1 MKQSMLIVILMIAS
15 TLSFAQEQTLVSG
28 HVDHGGFGGPAF
40 TLTQIAGETGILTGG
55 HGGWII
61 DHVVFLGG
69 GGYGLINEIPYGQS
83 ESGEEQFL
91 SFDYGG
97 LELGFIL
104 GSDRL
109 VHLTAHTL
117 LGAGTVGYRYHDL
130 DFEDTNS
137 ASDLIYVLEPTV
149 NVELNVMKFFR
160 IGAGASYRYVLGVD
174 SGGLTNDDLGGLSA
188 MLMLKFG
195 KF

>member
-1 MKQSMLIVILMIAS
+1 MKKSMLVILLMVAG

-28 HVDHGGFGGPAF
+28 RVEHGGFGGPGF
-40 TLTQIAGETGILTGG
+40 KLTQITGETGILTGG
-55 HGGWII
+55 SGGWII

-69 GGYGLINEIPYGQS
+69 GGYSLINEIRFGES
-83 ESGEEQFL
+83 LSGEDQFL
-91 SFDYGG
+91 RFDYGG

-109 VHLTAHTL
+109 IHLTAHTL
-117 LGAGTVGYRYHDL
+117 LGTGAVGYRYHDL
-130 DFEDTNS
+130 NYEDPET

-160 IGAGASYRYVLGVD
+160 IGAGASYRYDGECRVECHEVFPDRGRCQ
-174 SGGLTNDDLGGLSA
+174 LSVRA
-188 MLMLKFG
+188 G
-195 KF
+195 C

>member
-1 MKQSMLIVILMIAS
+1 MNKSVPILILMMTGAF
-15 TLSFAQEQTLVSG
+15 LFGQEQTLVRG
-28 HVDHGGFGGPAF
+28 HVDHGGYGGPG
-40 TLTQIAGETGILTGG
+40 LKLSQITGETAILTGG
-55 HGGWII
+55 SGGWII

-69 GGYGLINEIPYGQS
+69 GGYSLVNEIPFGQS
-83 ESGEEQFL
+83 EAGEDRYI

-109 VHLTAHTL
+109 IHLTAHSL
-117 LGAGTVGYRYHDL
+117 FGTGVVGYRFHDI
-130 DFEDTNS
+130 DIEDPET
-137 ASDLIYVLEPTV
+137 ASDLIWVLEPTV
-149 NVELNVMKFFR
+149 NLELNVMKFFR

-174 SGGLTNDDLGGLSA
+174 SGGLTNDDFGGLSA

>member
-1 MKQSMLIVILMIAS
+1 MKKSMLVVILMAAS
-15 TLSFAQEQTLVSG
+15 TLSFAQQQTLVSG

-40 TLTQIAGETGILTGG
+40 ALTQITGETGILTGG

-61 DHVVFLGG
+61 DHVVYLGG
-69 GGYGLINEIPYGQS
+69 GGYGLINEIPFGQS

-91 SFDYGG
+91 SFNYGG
-97 LELGFIL
+97 LVLGGIL

-109 VHLTAHTL
+109 IHLTAHAM
-117 LGAGTVGYRYHDL
+117 LGTGTVGYRYHDL
-130 DFEDTNS
+130 DFENIDG

-149 NVELNVMKFFR
+149 NVEMNVMKFFR

-174 SGGLTNDDLGGLSA
+174 SEGLTDEDLSGLSA
-188 MLMLKFG
+188 MLILKFG

>member
-1 MKQSMLIVILMIAS
+1 MKKSMLVVILMAAS
-15 TLSFAQEQTLVSG
+15 TLTFAQEQTLVSG
-28 HVDHGGFGGPAF
+28 HVDHGGFGGTAF
-40 TLTQIAGETGILTGG
+40 TLTQFAGETGILTGG

-69 GGYGLINEIPYGQS
+69 GGYGLINEIPFGQS
-83 ESGEEQFL
+83 DSGEEQFL
-91 SFDYGG
+91 SFNYGG

-109 VHLTAHTL
+109 IHLTAHTL
-117 LGAGTVGYRYHDL
+117 LGAGTVGYRYHDV
-130 DFEDTNS
+130 DFENTDN
-137 ASDLIYVLEPTV
+137 ASDLIYVIHPAV

-160 IGAGASYRYVLGVD
+160 IGAGVNYRYVLGVD
-174 SGGLTNDDLGGLSA
+174 SGGLTNDDLGGLGA
-188 MLMLKFG
+188 TVMLKFG